1 MKKLVKVQHFRIGV
15 LSSALLLSTLVL
27 STSINTQNVIFAQQQ
42 GHRFTIPA
50 LEQSDIDQSSSQPSN
65 INNNNDD
72 IPTGLSDSST
82 DNRGPGVYEEQE
94 TIGFEDR
101 DDTTTTNEQD
111 NTTTTNEQ
119 DNTTIDPLAEE
130 IKNELNEALSG
141 ITGP

>member
-1 MKKLVKVQHFRIGV
+1 VKKLVKVQHFRIGV
-15 LSSALLLSTLVL
+15 LASALLLSTLVL
-27 STSINTQNVIFAQQQ
+27 STSINTQNVIAQQQ

-50 LEQSDIDQSSSQPSN
+50 LGQSDIDQSSSQPNN

-72 IPTGLSDSST
+72 TPTGLSDSST

>member
-1 MKKLVKVQHFRIGV
+1 M
-15 LSSALLLSTLVL
+15 
-27 STSINTQNVIFAQQQ
+27 IFAQQQ

-50 LEQSDIDQSSSQPSN
+50 LEQSDIDQSSSQPNN

-72 IPTGLSDSST
+72 TPTGLSDSST

-111 NTTTTNEQ
+111 NTT
-119 DNTTIDPLAEE
+119 IVPLAEE

>member
-1 MKKLVKVQHFRIGV
+1 MMI
-15 LSSALLLSTLVL
+15 LLLDYQILV
-27 STSINTQNVIFAQQQ
+27 
-42 GHRFTIPA
+42 P
-50 LEQSDIDQSSSQPSN
+50 
-65 INNNNDD
+65 
-72 IPTGLSDSST
+72 

>member
-1 MKKLVKVQHFRIGV
+1 
-15 LSSALLLSTLVL
+15 
-27 STSINTQNVIFAQQQ
+27 VIAQQQ

-50 LEQSDIDQSSSQPSN
+50 LGQSDIDQSSSQPNN

-72 IPTGLSDSST
+72 TPTGLSDSST

-119 DNTTIDPLAEE
+119 DNTTTTNEQDNTTTTNEQDNTTIDPLAEE

>member
-1 MKKLVKVQHFRIGV
+1 
-15 LSSALLLSTLVL
+15 
-27 STSINTQNVIFAQQQ
+27 VIFAQQQ

-50 LEQSDIDQSSSQPSN
+50 LEQSDIDQSSSQPNN

-72 IPTGLSDSST
+72 TPTGLSDSST
-82 DNRGPGVYEEQE
+82 DDRGPGVYEEQE

-101 DDTTTTNEQD
+101 DDTTTTNEQDNTTTTNEQDNTTTTNEQD

>member
-1 MKKLVKVQHFRIGV
+1 M
-15 LSSALLLSTLVL
+15 
-27 STSINTQNVIFAQQQ
+27 IFAQQQ
-42 GHRFTIPA
+42 DHRFTIPA
-50 LEQSDIDQSSSQPSN
+50 LEQSDIDQSSSQPNN

-72 IPTGLSDSST
+72 TPTGLSDSST

-119 DNTTIDPLAEE
+119 DNTTTTNEQDNTTIDPLAEE
-130 IKNELNEALSG
+130 IKNQLNEALSG